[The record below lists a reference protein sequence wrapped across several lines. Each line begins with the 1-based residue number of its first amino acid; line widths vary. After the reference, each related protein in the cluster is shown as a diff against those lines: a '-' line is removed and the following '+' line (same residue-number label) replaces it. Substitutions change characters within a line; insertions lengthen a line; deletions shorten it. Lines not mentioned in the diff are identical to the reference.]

1 MQDLTVFLVLE
12 CKDKLLH
19 HFGISQVRHQLF
31 PSPAAMVPDR
41 STCSVVSGM
50 KRKQN

>member
-41 STCSVVSGM
+41 SRVVSVM
-50 KRKQN
+50 KRKRN